1 MSERIFAVLVAKPS
15 ISVLGYMDG
24 YERNF
29 RYFGCE
35 TQKTVLGYIEGF
47 EKIFEGNFTLNPELF
62 QKSVLGIVEGY
73 FKEVQL

>member
-1 MSERIFAVLVAKPS
+1 MSVFKIIGFWENSLPSCNIGAIPKIIFTVVVAKPS

-35 TQKTVLGYIEGF
+35 TQKSVLGYM
-47 EKIFEGNFTLNPELF
+47 
-62 QKSVLGIVEGY
+62 
-73 FKEVQL
+73 